1 MTEKNLIKSC
11 ICGNTH
17 DFTELTINNIPV
29 LKCTDCGVVHQILE
43 NWKDQDLINFY
54 TYDYHKIFQERKGV
68 ISYADRYIHDLNI
81 ANIRLNAYK
90 GFLPS
95 YSKGLDVGSSN
106 SAFVH
111 AAKQRGYDCWGLEPG
126 TDIGDLSCTITG
138 TLENTDIK
146 PSHYD
151 WITMHDSIEHM
162 VDVSISLSKARE
174 ILKPKGK
181 IIIDL
186 PHFWIPEGQ
195 HHWKS
200 IEHLW
205 FFTKDEFVNIL
216 DQMKFDTIEIKEPV
230 PGKLVFYAIKQV

>member
-1 MTEKNLIKSC
+1 
-11 ICGNTH
+11 
-17 DFTELTINNIPV
+17 
-29 LKCTDCGVVHQILE
+29 
-43 NWKDQDLINFY
+43 
-54 TYDYHKIFQERKGV
+54 
-68 ISYADRYIHDLNI
+68 
-81 ANIRLNAYK
+81 
-90 GFLPS
+90 
-95 YSKGLDVGSSN
+95 
-106 SAFVH
+106 
-111 AAKQRGYDCWGLEPG
+111 
-126 TDIGDLSCTITG
+126 
-138 TLENTDIK
+138 
-146 PSHYD
+146 
-151 WITMHDSIEHM
+151 MHDSIEHM